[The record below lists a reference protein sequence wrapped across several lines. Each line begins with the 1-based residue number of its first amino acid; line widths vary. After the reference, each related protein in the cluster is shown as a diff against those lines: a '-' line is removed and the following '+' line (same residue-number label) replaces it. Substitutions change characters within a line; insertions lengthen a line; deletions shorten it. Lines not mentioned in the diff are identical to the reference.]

1 MGPKMFSKLLPKEEK
16 YFEDFRDMIT
26 HIQQMADLTHKLFTS
41 EEPDKDLLLQIKP
54 LDNRCDEV
62 SNKIIKRLNKTFI
75 TPFDREDIFNL
86 IKKLHD
92 ISDMLLA
99 ASRRVEIYN
108 ISRRIKYADKLVA
121 IAHQQI
127 KELGI
132 AINDL
137 KTKHSNECKAVMDL
151 ESEADKIYQQAIK
164 ELFETEKDAITLIK
178 RKEILSLLE
187 GACDK
192 CQSAANV
199 ILYIFIKNN

>member
-1 MGPKMFSKLLPKEEK
+1 M
-16 YFEDFRDMIT
+16 
-26 HIQQMADLTHKLFTS
+26 
-41 EEPDKDLLLQIKP
+41 
-54 LDNRCDEV
+54 
-62 SNKIIKRLNKTFI
+62 
-75 TPFDREDIFNL
+75 
-86 IKKLHD
+86 
-92 ISDMLLA
+92 LA
-99 ASRRVEIYN
+99 ASRRVDIFD
-108 ISRRIKYADKLVA
+108 IKRRIKYADQLAA

-151 ESEADKIYQQAIK
+151 ESEGDKIYQQAIK

>member
-1 MGPKMFSKLLPKEEK
+1 MLNKLLPKEEK

-26 HIQQMADLTHKLFTS
+26 HIQQMAELTQKLFSS

-54 LDNRCDEV
+54 LENRCDDI
-62 SNKIIKRLNKTFI
+62 SNIIIKRLNKTFI

-86 IKKLHD
+86 IKKLDD

-99 ASRRVEIYN
+99 ASRRVEIFD
-108 ISRRIKYADKLVA
+108 IKRRIKYADKLAA
-121 IAHQQI
+121 ITHQQI

-151 ESEADKIYQQAIK
+151 ESEGDKIYQQAIK
-164 ELFETEKDAITLIK
+164 ELFEIEKDAITLIK

-192 CQSAANV
+192 CQAAANV
-199 ILYIFIKNN
+199 VLYIFIKNN

>member
-1 MGPKMFSKLLPKEEK
+1 MLNKLLPKEEK

-26 HIQQMADLTHKLFTS
+26 HIQQMAELTHQLFTS

-54 LDNRCDEV
+54 LENRCDEI

-86 IKKLHD
+86 IKKLDD

-99 ASRRVEIYN
+99 ASRRVEIFD
-108 ISRRIKYADKLVA
+108 IKRRIKYADKLAA

-151 ESEADKIYQQAIK
+151 ESEGDKIYQQAIK
-164 ELFETEKDAITLIK
+164 ELFEKEKDAITLIK

-192 CQSAANV
+192 CQAAANV
-199 ILYIFIKNN
+199 VLYIFIKNN

>member
-1 MGPKMFSKLLPKEEK
+1 MLNKLLPKEEK

-26 HIQQMADLTHKLFTS
+26 HIQQMAELTHNLFSS

-54 LDNRCDEV
+54 LENRCDEI
-62 SNKIIKRLNKTFI
+62 SNRIIKRLNKTFI

-86 IKKLHD
+86 IKKLDD

-99 ASRRVEIYN
+99 ASRRVEIFD
-108 ISRRIKYADKLVA
+108 IKRRIKYADRLAA

-151 ESEADKIYQQAIK
+151 ESEGDKIYQQAIK
-164 ELFETEKDAITLIK
+164 ELFEKEKDAVTLIK

-192 CQSAANV
+192 CQAAANV
-199 ILYIFIKNN
+199 VLYIFIKNN